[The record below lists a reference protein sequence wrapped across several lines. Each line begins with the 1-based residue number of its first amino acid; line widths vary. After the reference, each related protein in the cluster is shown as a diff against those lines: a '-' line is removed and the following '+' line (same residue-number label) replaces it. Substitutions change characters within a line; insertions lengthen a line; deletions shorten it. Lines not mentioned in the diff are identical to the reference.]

1 VFGDDFQPGGSITR
15 VVETVDRLNQADDQ
29 GSRLVRIHA
38 VGFPVLFDLDPR
50 YQDSLYRF
58 ANLMRELAERNGG
71 SFVGLNSYE

>member
-1 VFGDDFQPGGSITR
+1 
-15 VVETVDRLNQADDQ
+15 
-29 GSRLVRIHA
+29 
-38 VGFPVLFDLDPR
+38 LFDLDPR